1 MLAKEKKMAR
11 IENTELSYIDLLS
24 MLLFDVQ
31 EDYDLPLEVERDAE
45 AHLIALRELLEPFSA

>member
-1 MLAKEKKMAR
+1 MAR

-31 EDYDLPLEVERDAE
+31 ENYDLPLEVEREAE